1 MPAAGRAP
9 FTALVTLLQ
18 RRFPGLDEP
27 AQLIKEGVV
36 LVNGVPAASPRTRVR
51 ADAAIRIR
59 HPRPLRGT
67 IKLAHALAAF
77 CVDAAGA
84 VALDLGA
91 AAGGFTQAL
100 LDAGAAR
107 VYAVDAG
114 VGQLRG
120 WLRADPRVIN
130 LERTNL
136 AQLGRHLIDEPVDLV
151 TMDLSY
157 LAVAQAIGQIGQ
169 QPLAPAAQL
178 IALVKPTF
186 ELHSAALADQPDQVA
201 AAVDAA
207 VRALKDHG
215 WRVMGQ
221 QADPEGRAARVAELT
236 AGVVKVAVYGRVTM
250 SREVLD
256 DLMRL
261 LKMTADQYD
270 SAVALARRPG
280 AREGG

>member
-1 MPAAGRAP
+1 MPAGRRAP
-9 FTALVTLLQ
+9 FVVLLSLLQ
-18 RRFPGLDEP
+18 RRFPDLDDP
-27 AQLIKEGVV
+27 AQLIGKGAV

-67 IKLAHALAAF
+67 VKLAHALTAF
-77 CVDAAGA
+77 GIRAAGV

-120 WLRADPRVIN
+120 WLRADARVIN

-136 AQLGRHLIDEPVDLV
+136 AELSQRLIGEPVELI

-157 LAVAQAIGQIGQ
+157 LAVAEAIGQIDRQ
-169 QPLAPAAQL
+169 LLAPAAQL
-178 IALVKPTF
+178 IALIKPTF
-186 ELHSAALADQPDQVA
+186 ELHSAALADQPEQVA
-201 AAVDAA
+201 AAVQAA
-207 VRALKDHG
+207 ARALEEHG
-215 WRVMGQ
+215 WRVLGQ
-221 QADPEGRAARVAELT
+221 QQSPILGSK
-236 AGVVKVAVYGRVTM
+236 GAV
-250 SREVLD
+250 EVLVHA
-256 DLMRL
+256 
-261 LKMTADQYD
+261 T
-270 SAVALARRPG
+270 SG
-280 AREGG
+280 